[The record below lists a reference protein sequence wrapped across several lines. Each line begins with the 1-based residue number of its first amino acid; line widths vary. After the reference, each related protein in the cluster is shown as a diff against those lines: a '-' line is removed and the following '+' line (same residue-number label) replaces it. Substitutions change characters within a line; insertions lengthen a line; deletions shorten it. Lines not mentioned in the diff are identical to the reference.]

1 MPKVTNAES
10 AERVTKIFEL
20 LLLGLSRQEIMQ
32 YCSAWNITTRQIDV
46 YIQKA
51 TARLKAHADYK
62 REEQLGV
69 AIHRLNNL
77 YRSSLKIQDYKGA
90 LAVQKEL
97 NLLLGLHAPS
107 RHEITGKDGAPVKF
121 ELKFSHDSSEND

>member
-10 AERVTKIFEL
+10 AERVTKVFEL
-20 LLLGLSRQEIMQ
+20 LVLGLSRQEIMQ
-32 YCSAWNITTRQIDV
+32 YCSAWEITTRQIDV

-51 TARLKAHADYK
+51 TERLKAHADYQ

-69 AIHRLNNL
+69 AINRLNKL
-77 YRSSLKIQDYKGA
+77 YRDNLKVQDYKGA

-97 NLLLGLHAPS
+97 NTLLGLHAPS
-107 RHEITGKDGAPVKF
+107 RHEVTGKDGDALTIRI
-121 ELKFSHDSSEND
+121 ERT

>member
-10 AERVTKIFEL
+10 AERVTKVFEL
-20 LLLGLSRQEIMQ
+20 LVLGLSRQEIMQ
-32 YCSAWNITTRQIDV
+32 YCSAWEITTRQIDV

-51 TARLKAHADYK
+51 TERLKAHADYQ

-69 AIHRLNNL
+69 AINRLNKL
-77 YRSSLKIQDYKGA
+77 YRDNLKVQDYKGA

-107 RHEITGKDGAPVKF
+107 RHEVTGKDGEPIVF
-121 ELKFSHDSSEND
+121 TLKFTHGDEND